1 MEWNNITVKGFI
13 SDALRESAEETRMS
27 MISVDVG
34 AEGTHEYASGI
45 SAGEVIKNVHGRK
58 SGAVAALVNGVERDF
73 SFELDSDCSV
83 ETILGES
90 EAGLYILRHSCAH
103 LLAQAVVEMFPDAKP
118 TIGPPIDHGF
128 YYDFHMD
135 PIGDAELRALEKKMN
150 EHVRANHQII
160 REELDN
166 DSLREMFSDN
176 KFKLEI
182 MDDKIGH
189 DVGSSAYCQGDFIDL
204 CRGPHVPA
212 TSHLRWFK
220 LTSTSTAYWRADSK
234 RESLVRI
241 YGMCYAT
248 KEGLKE
254 RQRQIE
260 EAAKRDHK
268 KIGKEMELYMIDEL
282 IGKGLPVWLPNGE
295 ILKSEIER
303 YAVET
308 EEAYGYDR
316 VTTPVLAKQQLF
328 ECSGHLPHY
337 ADSMYPPMEMD
348 DGTYYLKAMN
358 CPMHHLVFR
367 NKKRSYREL
376 PIRIAE
382 YGTVYRNELS
392 GTLAGLLR
400 VRMLSMNDAHIYC
413 TLDQVGD
420 EVRANVQMVNDYYRT
435 FGFENFHMRLSLWDP
450 ENTEKYIGDAEIWE
464 STQEHLRSILVD
476 LGIPFVEA
484 AGEAAFY
491 GPKIDIQ
498 FTTALGREESMSTIQ
513 LDFAAKERFELSY
526 KDENGEEN
534 DEVFVIHRAPLS
546 THERF
551 VAFLIEHWIGNFP
564 TWLSP
569 VQVQVITISEKQREY
584 AGVVRDALAA
594 AGVRVRVDDS
604 DATIGKKIRMH
615 RKMRP
620 AYMLI
625 LGEEEAAGRTVSIRA
640 RNGDQSNGVALDE
653 FVAGIFAEITNRER
667 ELALVAASE

>member
-1 MEWNNITVKGFI
+1 
-13 SDALRESAEETRMS
+13 MS
-27 MISVDVG
+27 MITVEVG
-34 AEGTHEYASGI
+34 ADEPHEYASGI
-45 SAGEVIKNVHGRK
+45 TAGEVIKNVHGRK

-73 SFELDSDCSV
+73 SHILDADCSV
-83 ETILGES
+83 EPILGES
-90 EAGLYILRHSCAH
+90 DAGLYILRHSCAH
-103 LLAQAVVEMFPDAKP
+103 LLAQAVTELYPDAKP

-128 YYDFHMD
+128 YYDFHME
-135 PIGDAELRALEKKMN
+135 PIGEEQLRAIEKKMN
-150 EHVRANHQII
+150 EHVRANHEII
-160 REELDN
+160 REDLDN
-166 DSLREMFSDN
+166 DSLREMFGDN

-189 DVGSSAYCQGDFIDL
+189 DVGSSAYRQGDFIDL

-241 YGMCYAT
+241 YGMCYAS
-248 KEGLKE
+248 KDGLKA

-413 TLDQVGD
+413 TQEQVAD

-435 FGFENFHMRLSLWDP
+435 FGFENFHLRLSLWDP

-464 STQEHLRSILVD
+464 STQEHLRSIL
-476 LGIPFVEA
+476 LEMEIPFVEA

-534 DEVFVIHRAPLS
+534 GDVFVIHRAPLS

-551 VAFLIEHWIGNFP
+551 VAFLTEHWIGNFP

-625 LGEEEAAGRTVSIRA
+625 LGEDEATNRTVSIRA
-640 RNGDQSNGVALDE
+640 RNGDQSNGVGLDD

-667 ELALVAASE
+667 DLSLVPSE